1 MTQRKNGFTL
11 IELLIVVL
19 IISIVASVAVLSIRQ
34 NVSKQVEQTA
44 QQIVNLLNLTETEAL
59 LRSATLGVKVSATR
73 LTFYEFKGDK
83 TPQWHVI
90 HQGNLKPFSL
100 PKHVSIQ
107 LKNKN
112 ADDTKKKLV
121 DITFFPSSDITP
133 FILELKAKNKPPSW
147 RIKGL
152 HNGTLISETIHEE

>member
-34 NVSKQVEQTA
+34 NVSKQVEHAA
-44 QQIVNLLNLTETEAL
+44 QQILNLLNLAETEAL
-59 LRSATLGVKVSATR
+59 LRSTTLGIKVTAKQ
-73 LTFYEFKGDK
+73 LTFYEFKEGK
-83 TPQWHVI
+83 ASQWYSI

-100 PKHVSIQ
+100 PQHVSIQ
-107 LKNKN
+107 LKNKSTN
-112 ADDTKKKLV
+112 DAEKKLI

-133 FILELKAKNKPPSW
+133 FTLELKAKNKPPSW

-152 HNGTLISETIHEE
+152 HNGTLISEAIREE